1 MRAAAPARALFLR
14 GYSSAGVVLVLL
26 MSGGCVGGP
35 DARWGQHVHWPA
47 AADLREA
54 AGAAALD
61 PQTWLPLAG
70 AALLTITD
78 RDNAWSESL
87 ADDQPLF
94 GDDAADVSDDLRD
107 LTTVAY
113 FVTALAAPSPDAS
126 AKLRGLSVGV
136 GTMLLEGAVT
146 TALKEVTSRE
156 RPNGRNDRSLPS
168 GHAAQAASRAAL
180 TIGNLQY
187 FDMPRWGRIAATTGL
202 YTVAGGAAWA
212 RVEARKHH
220 LSDVLAGY
228 ALGHFLAAFTQQAF
242 MRAGAES
249 GLSLQ
254 FVPVERGGALRLTT
268 RF

>member
-1 MRAAAPARALFLR
+1 MR
-14 GYSSAGVVLVLL
+14 GCGIAGLVLVLL
-26 MSGGCVGGP
+26 MSGGCVSGAA
-35 DARWGQHVHWPA
+35 DARWGENVHWPA

-61 PQTWLPLAG
+61 PQTWMPLAG

-78 RDNAWSESL
+78 RDNTWSESL

-113 FVTALAAPSPDAS
+113 FVTALAAPSPDAN

-146 TALKEVTSRE
+146 TALKEVTDRE
-156 RPNGRNDRSLPS
+156 RPNGRNNRSLPS

-187 FDMPRWGRIAATTGL
+187 FDMPRWGHIAATTGL
-202 YTVAGGAAWA
+202 YAVAGGAAWA
-212 RVEARKHH
+212 RVEAQKHH

-242 MRAGAES
+242 MRPTANS
-249 GLSLQ
+249 DLSLQ
-254 FVPVERGGALRLTT
+254 FVPVERGGAMRLTA